1 MKKKSLGSIIA
12 LTLALEITFASQVG
26 AVNLSKRLS
35 GTNRYETGSK
45 IVREGWK
52 NSNYAIIASGEG
64 FADAL
69 CSAPLAKKYNA
80 PILLT
85 GKAKLDLNTKNELKR
100 LNVKNVFIVGGTGVI
115 SENIKDELTNMNIKI
130 TRISGKDRFETSVQV
145 AKNLDDSNGV
155 VITNGFGFA
164 DALSIAP
171 VAAEKGM
178 PILLTDKKDLPN
190 EVKELLKNRVY
201 NISYIVGGN
210 GVVSDK
216 IALSFKKYIRLEGK
230 NRYGTNASVLNH
242 FNSEFSYDKV
252 YIASGE
258 NYPDALSGSALA
270 ALSNSFLVLV
280 GKSVDPLLMDSVDLI
295 YNKIKDLIVLGGK
308 SVVSDTVVNKI
319 FMGKAPVP
327 VIPLLGEPKITLQ
340 TMKNWA
346 KSRGA
351 TKKFINSADLY
362 FKYGKLTGIRA
373 DVLYAQSA
381 KETGFGKFGG
391 AVTEDMNNFAGIKI
405 KDATGDK
412 KEDHET
418 FSTAEDGVRAHF
430 NHIAAYCG
438 ANPVGQPHLRYFVVK
453 SCSWSG
459 KIKTVGELAG
469 KYCPNPTYSRD
480 LINNF
485 LNDLLKFKK

>member
-1 MKKKSLGSIIA
+1 MKKRNLSIIIA
-12 LTLALEITFASQVG
+12 LTLGVTIIFKSQVNAAKLG
-26 AVNLSKRLS
+26 KRLS

-45 IVREGWK
+45 IVREGWT
-52 NSNYAIIASGEG
+52 SSDYAIIASGEG

-69 CSAPLAKKYNA
+69 CAAPLAKKYNA

-85 GKAKLDLNTKNELKR
+85 GKFHLDLNTENELKR
-100 LNVKNVFIVGGTGVI
+100 LNVKNVFIVGGTGVV
-115 SENIKDELTNMNIKI
+115 SENIKDKLTNMNIKT
-130 TRISGKDRFETSVQV
+130 TRIYGQNRFETSVQV

-171 VAAEKGM
+171 VAAQKEM
-178 PILLTDKKDLPN
+178 PILLTDKKDLPQ
-190 EVKELLKNRVY
+190 EVKVFLKNKAY
-201 NISYIVGGN
+201 SISYIVGGS
-210 GVVSDK
+210 GVVSNK
-216 IALSFKKYIRLEGK
+216 IASNLKNNIRLEGK
-230 NRYGTNASVLNH
+230 SRYATNASVLNH
-242 FNSEFSYDKV
+242 FNSEFNYDKV

-280 GKSVDPLLMDSVDLI
+280 GNSVDPLVIDSIDLI
-295 YNKIKDLIVLGGK
+295 HNKIKDLMVLGGK
-308 SVVSDTVVNKI
+308 SVVSDTVVNNI
-319 FMGKAPVP
+319 LDGKETVP
-327 VIPLLGEPKITLQ
+327 VIPLLGESKVTLE

-351 TKKFINSADLY
+351 TEEFINNADLY
-362 FKYGKLTGIRA
+362 FKYGKLTGIRS
-373 DVLYAQSA
+373 DILYAQSA

-418 FSTAEDGVRAHF
+418 FSTPEDGVRAHF

-438 ANPVGQPHLRYFVVK
+438 VNPIGQPHPRYFVVK

-469 KYCPNPTYSRD
+469 KYCPNPRYSRD

-485 LNDLLKFKK
+485 LNDLLKFK